1 VAEVVTAEPVQPHE
15 GDRDLLV
22 PLVRGGALVRE
33 LDPRAALEEARALHA
48 RVRETL
54 PAEAWAL
61 SRGEP
66 VLETVTE

>member
-1 VAEVVTAEPVQPHE
+1 VAEVVTAGPVTPRD

-33 LDPRAALEEARALHA
+33 LDPPAALAEAAAHHA
-48 RVRETL
+48 RVRDAL
-54 PAEAWAL
+54 PPEAWAL

-66 VLETVTE
+66 ALETVTA